1 MDRSIISYWNPSVS
15 AQTPGVSAI
24 GTSPPELPAV
34 DFSPA
39 EVVRH
44 QTAHWRGVQ
53 AKTVQIISHE
63 PFEYSFKQQC
73 HLLVAIEQGAR
84 YDGELLVEGLPT
96 STLRSCSHKLIL
108 VPAGRRF
115 FGWQHPRELTRSIC
129 LYIDPQAVAIDPD
142 LRFAQADLQPRLLF
156 DDSELWE
163 TVLKLKAQI
172 GSADPGDHMYA
183 EALGGLLAHE
193 LLHLNGAIPASRRAD
208 RGGLA
213 RWQQKR
219 VTDFMEEHL
228 AGDMSLDALADLVR
242 LNRYHFLR
250 SFKRSFGEPPYRYWT
265 GRRIERAKA
274 LLANPRTSITGIAL
288 DVGFSGTS
296 AFSATF
302 HRITGQTP
310 TDYRRNIE

>member
-1 MDRSIISYWNPSVS
+1 MGRSIISYQNPTN
-15 AQTPGVSAI
+15 QNPGVSAI
-24 GTSPPELPAV
+24 DSSPSELPAV

-73 HLLVAIEQGAR
+73 HLLIAIEQGAR

-96 STLRSCSHKLIL
+96 STVRSCSHRLIL

-129 LYIDPQAVAIDPD
+129 LYIDPQAVAADPD
-142 LRFAQADLQPRLLF
+142 LRFAEADLQPRLLF
-156 DDSELWE
+156 DDSGLWE

-183 EALGGLLAHE
+183 EVLGGLLAHE

-228 AGDMSLDALADLVR
+228 AGDMSLDVLADLVR

>member
-1 MDRSIISYWNPSVS
+1 
-15 AQTPGVSAI
+15 
-24 GTSPPELPAV
+24 
-34 DFSPA
+34 
-39 EVVRH
+39 
-44 QTAHWRGVQ
+44 VQ
-53 AKTVQIISHE
+53 AKTVQIINHE

-73 HLLVAIEQGAR
+73 HLLIAIEQGAR

-96 STLRSCSHKLIL
+96 STVRSCSHKLIL

-142 LRFAQADLQPRLLF
+142 LRFAEADLQPRLLF
-156 DDSELWE
+156 EDSGLWE

-172 GSADPGDHMYA
+172 GSADPGDRMYA

-193 LLHLNGAIPASRRAD
+193 LLHLNGAIPAPRRAD

-228 AGDMSLDALADLVR
+228 AGDMSLDVLADLVR

>member
-1 MDRSIISYWNPSVS
+1 MGRSIISYQNPTN
-15 AQTPGVSAI
+15 QNPGVSAI
-24 GTSPPELPAV
+24 DSSPSKLPAV

-73 HLLVAIEQGAR
+73 HLLIAIEQGAR

-96 STLRSCSHKLIL
+96 STVRSCSHRLIL

-129 LYIDPQAVAIDPD
+129 LYIDPQAVAADPD
-142 LRFAQADLQPRLLF
+142 LRFAEADLQPRLLF
-156 DDSELWE
+156 DDSGLWE

-183 EALGGLLAHE
+183 EVLGGLLAHE

-228 AGDMSLDALADLVR
+228 AGDMSLDVLADLVR

>member
-1 MDRSIISYWNPSVS
+1 MGRSIISYQNPTN
-15 AQTPGVSAI
+15 QNPGVSAI
-24 GTSPPELPAV
+24 DSSPSELPAV

-73 HLLVAIEQGAR
+73 HLLIAIEQGAR

-96 STLRSCSHKLIL
+96 STVRSCSHRLIL

-129 LYIDPQAVAIDPD
+129 LYIDPQAAAIDPD
-142 LRFAQADLQPRLLF
+142 LRFAEADLQPRLLF
-156 DDSELWE
+156 DDSGLWE

-183 EALGGLLAHE
+183 EVLGGLLAHE

-228 AGDMSLDALADLVR
+228 AGDMSLDVLADLVR